1 MALRPLRS
9 SLAVACLA
17 SALASPAVAQSTF
30 TGTAVVEHSGM
41 CLEVPGAVNT
51 DGVQLVQNTCNGR
64 PEQNIRFQV
73 FDSARQLYNLIA
85 THSNLCLGATTIS
98 GANGVALVQRACSD
112 PTNNATL
119 QFRIERLDATSNRYR
134 LRNVGQNRCVDVAN
148 SDTRPNRPVQHWD
161 CQSPT
166 AGRNQNWMLAG
177 AAAAGFGSG
186 APPTVAQS
194 DAARFLEQASFG
206 PTASEID
213 RVAAMGY
220 DAWITDQF
228 NRPASSHLAIHQAIH
243 NELIPH
249 LGGNAN
255 DLACSF
261 SYACQLSR
269 HDTWWQIGVRG
280 DDQLRQRV
288 AFALSQFF
296 VISEVGD
303 NIGYSQQAISDYYDT
318 LAVNG
323 LGSYRTLLEEVT
335 LHPLMGRYL
344 GMLQNEKAD
353 PRTNSEPDENFA
365 REVMQL
371 FSIGLVEL
379 NIDGTPRLDANGR
392 TIPTYDNTRITH
404 FARAL
409 TGWNFSNATRW
420 WDWEDDV
427 KLPGLISNMTPWTT
441 TQGEVQHDVG
451 AKTLLNGVTIPA
463 GGSARAD
470 LRATLDNLANHPNVG
485 PFLGRHLIQ
494 RLVTSNPSPAY
505 VRRVAERFN
514 NNGSGVRGD
523 MRAVVRAVL
532 MDPEARDIALSR
544 QYGYGKVK
552 EPMLRF
558 AAVLRA
564 FGAEGQAVATAGGAT
579 TRTLLR
585 NRGIGVDTLQSIMG
599 SPSVFNFYRPNFM
612 PTGDLRQRGLVAP
625 ELQILNEAVAISTLN
640 HYHGRLFQ
648 TDRDDTG
655 IPTTV
660 SDPRFYWTRY
670 RFNLAAEKRIAAAP
684 EKLVDRMNLLLMS
697 GRMPADMRSILIA
710 STYATPMN
718 DGGGDRVEDLVF
730 LIASSSQFAVQR

>member
-1 MALRPLRS
+1 MVSIPLRR
-9 SLAVACLA
+9 LV
-17 SALASPAVAQSTF
+17 ALAAAAFALPGLAQSTF
-30 TGTAVVEHSGM
+30 TGTATVEHSGL
-41 CLEVPGAVNT
+41 CLEVPGAATT
-51 DGVQLVQNTCNGR
+51 DGTQLVQNTCNGR
-64 PEQNIRFQV
+64 PEQRFR
-73 FDSARQLYNLIA
+73 FDVIDGTRQLYSIVA
-85 THSNLCLGATTIS
+85 THSNLCV
-98 GANGVALVQRACSD
+98 GANTITPANGTTVVQRACSD
-112 PTNNATL
+112 AANNVTL
-119 QFRIERLDATSNRYR
+119 QFRLERIDATSGRFR
-134 LRNVGQNRCVDVAN
+134 VRNIAQARCVDVAN
-148 SDTRPNRPVQHWD
+148 NDTRTGRPVHFWSCAD
-161 CQSPT
+161 LTS
-166 AGRNQNWMLAG
+166 GRNQNWTLAG
-177 AAAAGFGSG
+177 ALASGIGAG
-186 APPTVAQS
+186 APPTAAQS
-194 DAARFLEQASFG
+194 DASRFLQQATFG
-206 PTASEID
+206 PTEAEIN
-213 RVAAMGY
+213 RVVSLGY

-228 NRPASSHLAIHQAIH
+228 NRPASSHLAVHQAIH

-249 LGGNAN
+249 LGGNTN
-255 DLACSF
+255 DIECDF
-261 SYACQLSR
+261 SYACQLTR

-296 VISEVGD
+296 VISEISD
-303 NIGYSQQAISDYYDT
+303 NVGYSQQAISDYYDT
-318 LAVNG
+318 LAVHG
-323 LGSYRTLLEEVT
+323 LGNFRTLLEEVT

-353 PRTNSEPDENFA
+353 PRTNTEPDENFA

-409 TGWNFSNATRW
+409 TGWNFSNARRW

-441 TQGEVQHDVG
+441 TSGEIYHDTG
-451 AKTLLNGVTIPA
+451 AKTLLNGVNVPA
-463 GGSARAD
+463 GGTARAD
-470 LRATLDNLANHPNVG
+470 LQAALDNLFNHPNVG
-485 PFLGRHLIQ
+485 PFLARHLIQ

-514 NNGSGVRGD
+514 NNGNGVRGD

-532 MDPEARDIALSR
+532 MDAEARDAGTAR
-544 QYGYGKVK
+544 QYGFGKVK

-558 AAVLRA
+558 SAVLRA
-564 FGAEGQAVATAGGAT
+564 FSAEGQAVATAGGAT

-585 NRGIGVDTLQSIMG
+585 NRGIGVDTAQSVMG
-599 SPSVFNFYRPNFM
+599 SPSVFNFYRPNFQ
-612 PTGDLRQRGLVAP
+612 PTGDLRQRGLFAP

-648 TDRDDTG
+648 TDREDTG
-655 IPTTV
+655 IPSTT

-670 RFNLAAEKRIAAAP
+670 RFNLAAEKRLAAAP
-684 EKLVDRMNLLLMS
+684 EKLVDRMNLLMMA
-697 GRMPADMRSILIA
+697 GQMPTDMRNILVA

-718 DGGGDRVEDLVF
+718 DGGGDRVEDLIF